1 MTAEERYLQHVK
13 CSGREVE
20 ALALQDIAAFIIENL
35 QSDHLYILGPGT
47 STRAITLELGLPKTL
62 LGVDLLLN
70 GEIVQLDATE
80 QHILEWMSQ
89 YPATIVVTLIGGQG
103 HIFGRGNHQISPAVI
118 RAAEDITIVATKS
131 KIRELQGRPLLVDT
145 WDADLNAQLKGFRKV
160 VTGFEDS
167 VLYAVEG

>member
-1 MTAEERYLQHVK
+1 M
-13 CSGREVE
+13 
-20 ALALQDIAAFIIENL
+20 
-35 QSDHLYILGPGT
+35 
-47 STRAITLELGLPKTL
+47 
-62 LGVDLLLN
+62 
-70 GEIVQLDATE
+70 
-80 QHILEWMSQ
+80 
-89 YPATIVVTLIGGQG
+89 TLIGGQG